1 MYKTAW
7 SFAQLAVYRNSL
19 EEKELISALCEGR
32 EEAFKELFKLFSDRI
47 YNTALSVLQHQEDA
61 EDITQEVFV
70 EVFRSVKNFRQDAS
84 LSTWIYKVTVSK
96 CTDHLKKSKAKKRFA
111 FLSSLFGDD
120 NDLQHDKPHF
130 EHPGV
135 LMEHKEHSKVLF
147 FALQKLPEKQ
157 QLAYTLAK
165 IEGLSYAEVAASMG
179 TSVSS
184 VESLLFRAN
193 DNLRSLLSE
202 YYKNNIQ
209 GGARSLLS
217 FLLTL

>member
-1 MYKTAW
+1 MCNNAYIETP
-7 SFAQLAVYRNSL
+7 L
-19 EEKELISALCEGR
+19 EEKELIAALCEGR
-32 EEAFKELFKLFSDRI
+32 EEAFKELFKRFSDRI

-70 EVFRSVKNFRQDAS
+70 EIYRSVKNFRQDSS
-84 LSTWIYKVTVSK
+84 LNTWIYKVTVSK
-96 CTDHLKKSKAKKRFA
+96 CTDHLKKHKAKKRFA
-111 FLSSLFGDD
+111 FISSLFGDD

-165 IEGLSYAEVAASMG
+165 IEGLSYAEVALSMG

-193 DNLRSLLSE
+193 ENLRDYLSA

-209 GGARSLLS
+209 GGASSLLS

>member
-1 MYKTAW
+1 M
-7 SFAQLAVYRNSL
+7 
-19 EEKELISALCEGR
+19 EERELIAALIEGR
-32 EEAFKELFKLFSDRI
+32 EEAYKKLFALFSDRI
-47 YNTALSVLQHQEDA
+47 YNTALSVLQHPQDA
-61 EDITQEVFV
+61 EDITQEVFL
-70 EVFRSVKNFRQDAS
+70 EIYRSVKTFRQDS
-84 LSTWIYKVTVSK
+84 TLHTWIYRVTVSK
-96 CTDHLKKSKAKKRFA
+96 CSDHLKKSKTKKRFA

-147 FALQKLPEKQ
+147 YALQKLPEKQ
-157 QLAYTLAK
+157 QMAYTLAK
-165 IEGLSYAEVAASMG
+165 IEGLSYAEVAASMN
-179 TSVSS
+179 TSLSS

-193 DNLRSLLSE
+193 ENLRNYLSA

-209 GGARSLLS
+209 GGASSLMS

>member
-1 MYKTAW
+1 M
-7 SFAQLAVYRNSL
+7 
-19 EEKELISALCEGR
+19 EENELIAALCEGR
-32 EEAFKELFKLFSDRI
+32 EEAFKELFTRFSDRI

-70 EVFRSVKNFRQDAS
+70 EVYRSVKNFRQDSS

-96 CTDHLKKSKAKKRFA
+96 CTDHLKRTKAQKRFA

-120 NDLQHDKPHF
+120 NDLRHDKPHF
-130 EHPGV
+130 DHPGI

-193 DNLRSLLSE
+193 DNLRSLLSA
-202 YYKNNIQ
+202 YYKKNIQ
-209 GGARSLLS
+209 GGASSLLS